1 MLITRYNSRYV
12 IAVYRD
18 NIIIPCVNNST
29 QLGIKL
35 NFATYTF
42 IFIYLYKYSSRNWN
56 SKKKKKKKVRTS
68 IDQVRQ
74 IEQLTK
80 MKIRLEAARN
90 QTMP

>member
-35 NFATYTF
+35 NFATYTY
-42 IFIYLYKYSSRNWN
+42 IFIYIFFAELEL
-56 SKKKKKKKVRTS
+56 KKKKKKKVRTS

-90 QTMP
+90 

>member
-35 NFATYTF
+35 NFATYT
-42 IFIYLYKYSSRNWN
+42 YKYSSRNWN